1 MVELDEY
8 LGGTPI
14 QHREC
19 QNYESERFL
28 NYFKQKGGVK

>member
-1 MVELDEY
+1 MVELDEF

-28 NYFKQKGGVK
+28 NYFKQKGGIK